1 MNLSTI
7 VFAGPSIHR
16 AELTAYANITL
27 CPPAASGDILAA
39 VELGAR
45 TIGLIDGVF
54 GDCAAV
60 WHKELLFALSEGV
73 AVYGAA
79 SMGALRAAECDSFGM
94 KGIGRIYEQYRDGS
108 RLSDADV
115 AVLHGPPVMG
125 FQPVT
130 IALVDAEETI
140 RTLQSLIG
148 DEKTDSLLVAA
159 RRTHFSRRTWRS
171 IVAAARLDQGI
182 ASILS
187 RNAISVKRLDA
198 EMLLDAVNN
207 HDNHSDVRPAWRFQ
221 NTLFFQEMMARNAEQ
236 AARFARTRMR

>member
-1 MNLSTI
+1 MKLSTI
-7 VFAGPSIHR
+7 VFAGPSIHQT
-16 AELTAYANITL
+16 ELAAYANITF

-39 VELGAR
+39 VNLGAR

-60 WHKELLFALSEGV
+60 WHKELLFALSKGV

-94 KGIGRIYEQYRDGS
+94 KGVGKIYEQYRDGS

-115 AVLHGPPVMG
+115 AVLHGPPDMS

-140 RTLQSLIG
+140 RALQSLIG
-148 DEKTDSLLVAA
+148 DDKTNSLLIAA

-171 IVAAARLDQGI
+171 IVTAAQLGQDM
-182 ASILS
+182 ASLLS

-198 EMLLDAVNN
+198 EILLDAVNN
-207 HDNHSDVRPAWRFQ
+207 HHHDAGSRPVWRLQ
-221 NTLFFQEMMARNAEQ
+221 NTLFFQEMIARNAKR
-236 AARFARTRMR
+236 AVRFAGIRTR